1 MEKINVGIIG
11 LGGIAQVVHL
21 PLISKMTNIN
31 LHSVAELD
39 KRRLSAIAEN
49 YNIKNTFT
57 DYTHMLK
64 DKDLNALII
73 TTPTNTHCQI
83 ALDALNAGKNILVE
97 KPVARNYEEAKN
109 IKEAAIKNEKIAMV
123 GMNARFRPDSM
134 LLKSLLKSGE
144 LGEIFYIKATWMRK
158 QSSDQKWFLRRSD
171 AGGGVVLDLGISLLD
186 LALWLYDFT
195 PVKGI
200 SVQNFYHT
208 TSSVEDSSIGLIKFK
223 DNKIFSYDVSWS
235 IHSERSSFALAV
247 YGTKGTAYL
256 NPFKVF
262 RKIGGSNLD
271 ISPANAASTK
281 NLFKKSYENE
291 LKHFF
296 GAIED
301 PENLISSI
309 DDSLDRMKL
318 IEGIYKSANL
328 EQEIV
333 FNGS

>member
-21 PLISKMTNIN
+21 PIISKLANIN
-31 LHSVAELD
+31 LHSVSEVNE
-39 KRRLSAIAEN
+39 RRLEAIADN

-57 DYTHMLK
+57 DYREMLL
-64 DKDLNALII
+64 DGNIHAVII

-83 ALDALNAGKNILVE
+83 ALDSLNAGKNILVE
-97 KPVARNYEEAKN
+97 KPVARNYEEAKS
-109 IKEAAIKNEKIAMV
+109 ILETARKNKKVAMV

-144 LGEIFYIKATWMRK
+144 LGEIFYIKSSWIRK
-158 QSSDQKWFLRRSD
+158 QSSDQKWFLKRSD
-171 AGGGVVLDLGISLLD
+171 SGGGVVLDLGISLLD
-186 LALWLYDFT
+186 LALWLFDFK
-195 PVKGI
+195 PVK
-200 SVQNFYHT
+200 SVSVKNFFHT
-208 TSSVEDSSIGLIKFK
+208 TESVEDSSIGLIKFNDDK
-223 DNKIFSYDVSWS
+223 VFSFDVSWS
-235 IHSERSSFALAV
+235 IHSERSSFTLAA
-247 YGTKGTAYL
+247 YGTEGTAYL

-262 RKIGGSNLD
+262 KKIGGSNLD
-271 ISPANAASTK
+271 ISPSNTASTK

-296 GAIED
+296 GTMNEPD
-301 PENLISSI
+301 NLISSI

-318 IEGIYKSANL
+318 IESIYKSATL
-328 EQEIV
+328 EQEIN

>member
-1 MEKINVGIIG
+1 MEKLNVGIIG
-11 LGGIAQVVHL
+11 IGGIAQVVHL
-21 PLISKMTNIN
+21 PIIAKMTNVN
-31 LHSVAELD
+31 LHSVAEIN

-49 YNIKNTFT
+49 YNIKNAFT
-57 DYTHMLK
+57 DYKEMLK
-64 DKDLNALII
+64 DKNINAVII

-83 ALDALNAGKNILVE
+83 ALDALNSGKNILVE
-97 KPVARNYEEAKN
+97 KPVARNYEEAKS
-109 IKEAAIKNEKIAMV
+109 IKEASIKNKKIAMV

-144 LGEIFYIKATWMRK
+144 LGEIFYIKSSWIRK
-158 QSSDQKWFLRRSD
+158 QSSDQKWFLKRSD
-171 AGGGVVLDLGISLLD
+171 AGGGVVLDLGISILD

-195 PVKGI
+195 PVKDM
-200 SVQNFYHT
+200 SVHNFYHT
-208 TSSVEDSSIGLIKFK
+208 TRSVEDSSVGLIKFE
-223 DNKIFSYDVSWS
+223 DNKVFSYDVSWS
-235 IHSERSSFALAV
+235 IHSERSSFTLAA

-262 RKIGGSNLD
+262 KKVGGSNLD
-271 ISPANAASTK
+271 ISPTNTASAK

-296 GAIED
+296 GTIED

-309 DDSLDRMKL
+309 DDSLVRMKL

-328 EQEIV
+328 KQETV
-333 FNGS
+333 NSGS